1 MTGITI
7 RPAGLSDAHTI
18 AEIHVRAWR
27 WAYRGL
33 MPDELLDG
41 LSVEQRERMWEQN
54 LSPEG
59 PTNLTFVAD
68 GEDGVV
74 GFVATGPSQDPDA
87 TLDTGEVYAIYLEPA
102 VVGTGVGR
110 QLFSRAT
117 ESLRAAGYRV
127 ATLWVLDTNERTRRF
142 YEAAGWRP
150 DGEAKMEPWGKF
162 NLREVRYRIGFGAGE
177 C

>member
-7 RPAGLSDAHTI
+7 RLADQPDARTI

-41 LSVEQRERMWEQN
+41 LSIEQRERMWQRN
-54 LSPEG
+54 LSSERPR
-59 PTNLTFVAD
+59 NHILVA
-68 GEDGVV
+68 EQEARVV
-74 GFVATGPSQDPDA
+74 GFVATGPSQDRDA
-87 TLDTGEVYAIYLEPA
+87 TPDTGEVYAIYLEPE
-102 VVGTGVGR
+102 VVGTGLGR
-110 QLFSRAT
+110 ALFSRAT
-117 ESLRAAGYRV
+117 EDLRSNGYRA

-150 DGEAKMEPWGKF
+150 DGESKVEPWGAF
-162 NLREVRYRIGFGAGE
+162 ELSEVRYRIDLG
-177 C
+177 

>member
-7 RPAGLSDAHTI
+7 RLASQPDARTI

-41 LSVEQRERMWEQN
+41 LSIERRERTWQRSLSSERPRNRILVAEQ
-54 LSPEG
+54 EG
-59 PTNLTFVAD
+59 R
-68 GEDGVV
+68 VV

-87 TLDTGEVYAIYLEPA
+87 TPDTGEVYAIYLEPEVA
-102 VVGTGVGR
+102 GTGLGR
-110 QLFSRAT
+110 ALFSRAM
-117 ESLRAAGYRV
+117 EDLRSDGYRA

-150 DGEAKMEPWGKF
+150 DGESKVEPWGAF
-162 NLREVRYRIGFGAGE
+162 ELSEVRYRIAFG
-177 C
+177 